1 MAARTCLA
9 ASVLMALCITSPAF
23 GDWSEVTLETAA
35 QIPLVSNGQS
45 VNASS
50 SPAQEEVLGSFGA
63 EQQVD
68 SFDLDANR
76 GREGNTTLNQ
86 VNKMTLDAV
95 MTNNVTENVVS
106 GNNTITDG
114 AFAGTTGFPMVIQ
127 NSGSNVIIQNATI
140 LNLNVK

>member
-1 MAARTCLA
+1 MQTRTCLVV
-9 ASVLMALCITSPAF
+9 SVLMAIGLASPAF
-23 GDWSEVTLETAA
+23 ANWTDVTLETAA
-35 QIPLVSNGQS
+35 QIPLVLDGESAGS
-45 VNASS
+45 AVAR
-50 SPAQEEVLGSFGA
+50 PAQEEVLGSFGS

-68 SFDLDANR
+68 SFDLDSSR
-76 GREGNTTLNQ
+76 GREGTTLNQ

-106 GNNTITDG
+106 GNNSISDG

-127 NSGSNVIIQNATI
+127 NTGSNVIIQNATI